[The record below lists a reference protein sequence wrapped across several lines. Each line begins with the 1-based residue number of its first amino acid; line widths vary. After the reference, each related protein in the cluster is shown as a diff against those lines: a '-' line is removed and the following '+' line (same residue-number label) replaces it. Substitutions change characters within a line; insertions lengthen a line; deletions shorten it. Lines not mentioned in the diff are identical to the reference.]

1 MRFRYKHAEIV
12 FTEAQ
17 TRKMQAAAMTSL
29 NLAKSNAINNRL
41 MRDFLFRF
49 LDEGVLNI
57 NNKRNTVPLSVE
69 ARKEVGTDSI
79 VYRDKSKFGLI
90 YEHKVPIKM
99 IIDGLISINDIE
111 ETYRILSS
119 FKTAYVTKEENDRLN
134 AQYRTSMPDGWKFG
148 DDPNARHEAVG
159 IRY

>member
-1 MRFRYKHAEIV
+1 MKFTYKHAQIV

-17 TRKMQAAAMTSL
+17 TRKTQLAEMNGL
-29 NLAKSNAINNRL
+29 NLTKSTAIANRL

-57 NNKRNTVPLSVE
+57 NNKVNTIPLSDE
-69 ARKEVGTDSI
+69 ARKKTGTDSI
-79 VYRDKSKFGLI
+79 VYRDKSKFGLV
-90 YEHKVPIKM
+90 YEHKVPIKL
-99 IIDGLISINDIE
+99 ISDGLMNAADIDE
-111 ETYRILSS
+111 AHKILSS
-119 FKTAYVTKEENDRLN
+119 FKTAYVTKKENDRLN
-134 AQYRTSMPDGWKFG
+134 AQYRKSMPDGWKFG